1 MDQEVSHVSGVPCE
15 DETDKHNVKSYHF
28 VIKLCSV
35 GAWLREKEYG
45 DCCRHGNVGFTANKN
60 PSNHCPRVRR
70 DTKWKKVAK
79 LDLLDNM

>member
-1 MDQEVSHVSGVPCE
+1 MDQEVSHVFGVPCE

-60 PSNHCPRVRR
+60 PVKSMSESK
-70 DTKWKKVAK
+70 TGYQMEKGG
-79 LDLLDNM
+79 